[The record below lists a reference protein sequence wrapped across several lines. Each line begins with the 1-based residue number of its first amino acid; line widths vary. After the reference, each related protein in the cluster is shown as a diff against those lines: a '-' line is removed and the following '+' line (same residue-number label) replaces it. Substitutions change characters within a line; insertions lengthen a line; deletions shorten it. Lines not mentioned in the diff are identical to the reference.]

1 MKLKDWADKEG
12 ISYITAYR
20 WFKAGKLP
28 VQAYQAE
35 SGTIIVEEEVVEAA
49 ENVMPSVKSNDSPVA
64 QIIKKAVEISKSGAS
79 VEDLATFVIS
89 NFKLSEHE
97 VSEAPPARRARMK
110 PTKEMTENH
119 FKKFMKNPKS
129 KPEAQMFL
137 VNENDLENV
146 VAASEKV
153 SSIDDGMGVEFT
165 GAQKFGKLVPSTVSA
180 TITSTSSKDQSIAS
194 VMDTVMH
201 HPQNLVATP
210 NPYTRLDNGTGSF
223 YRSPVADG
231 GAVFN
236 STLSAASAAPSVVSF
251 NALASLPVPPEEVD
265 EDFTLDDAP
274 EPMNEALV
282 YRPVTYDEARAL
294 VSLTFPSTADALAT
308 DRRAK
313 QYCQLD
319 RESFDNLYHMAQT
332 NRK

>member
-35 SGTIIVEEEVVEAA
+35 SGTIIVEEEAVEAA

-97 VSEAPPARRARMK
+97 IPEAPPLRRARMK
-110 PTKEMTENH
+110 PTKEMTESH
-119 FKKFMKNPKS
+119 FKKFMKTKS

-137 VNENDLENV
+137 VNENELDNV

-153 SSIDDGMGVEFT
+153 STIDEGMGVEFT
-165 GAQKFGKLVPSTVSA
+165 GAQKFGKLVPSTTSA
-180 TITSTSSKDQSIAS
+180 TITSTTSKDQSIAS

-223 YRSPVADG
+223 YRSPIADG

-251 NALASLPVPPEEVD
+251 NALASLPFEGED
-265 EDFTLDDAP
+265 ERELGDAP

-294 VSLTFPSTADALAT
+294 VSLTFPAATDALAT

-313 QYCQLD
+313 QLCQLD
-319 RESFDNLYHMAQT
+319 RESFDNLYQMAKA